1 MKQTYFKSGDWNA
14 VCDICGFRFKASQL
28 KKNWKNE
35 MVCDADFEL
44 RHPQEFVRVRP
55 EKISVPWA
63 RPENDIIIGPAC
75 WLWDQSAYADLGTA
89 DCMQA
94 DYTPMPFAQLYSLK
108 WGGLPY
114 PQVNYQ
120 STTSGIPGY
129 AWPGNGIPGVT
140 LTGVPF

>member
-55 EKISVPWA
+55 EKIAAPWV
-63 RPENDIIIGPAC
+63 RPEVDILTGPTC
-75 WLWDQSAYADLGTA
+75 WLWMQSAYADLGTA

-94 DYTPMPFAQLYSLK
+94 DYLPMSYVDLYTMK
-108 WGGLPY
+108 WGAPPPFMTPTAL
-114 PQVNYQ
+114 
-120 STTSGIPGY
+120 TSGIPGY
-129 AWPGNGIPGVT
+129 AIPGKAIPGVT
-140 LTGVPF
+140 FTGVPF

>member
-44 RHPQEFVRVRP
+44 RHPQEFVRVQP

-63 RPENDIIIGPAC
+63 RPENDILTGPAC
-75 WLWDQSAYADLGTA
+75 FLWDQTAYAGLGSCG
-89 DCMQA
+89 CMQSGQTRNMTSQQVYA
-94 DYTPMPFAQLYSLK
+94 LK
-108 WGGLPY
+108 NP
-114 PQVNYQ
+114 PQ
-120 STTSGIPGY
+120 P
-129 AWPGNGIPGVT
+129 A
-140 LTGVPF
+140 